1 MRRAL
6 VILAVFLAGAA
17 RLPAAGMLIP
27 AEKTVPPLA
36 MLDHKVEIRIEDQ
49 VATTYIEQTFRNH
62 TDRQLEATYLLPVP
76 KGANVNEF
84 YMWVGATKV
93 KGELVEADK
102 ARKIYTDI
110 VQRTKDPGLLEYVGT
125 RLLRMKVFPV
135 PAKGDQKVAVK
146 YTYLAPNDNGLVE
159 FMYPL
164 KSEGKAA
171 RTEEKF
177 SIDLRLKSQHPI
189 TNIYSPTHAITV
201 SRPNEKEAVVGF
213 EKNQAVLDKD
223 FQLFYT
229 PGDKDVGLTALTHRP
244 NADQN
249 GHFMLLISPR
259 TDLSKSQQV
268 PRDMVF
274 VLDTS
279 GSMHG
284 KRIVQARNA
293 LKYCLSNL
301 TPGDNFAI
309 MNFAT
314 TVTKYAN
321 SLQSATRE
329 NVEAARKWVEG
340 LEAVG
345 GTAID
350 DALRTAFE
358 MRTGDKGRTFTI
370 VFFTDGRPTIG
381 ETRMEKILE
390 NVEKRNTQNTRIFS
404 FGVGDDVNAALL
416 DALADNTR
424 AVSTYVRESEDIE
437 AKVSSLYAKISNPV
451 LSNLKLT
458 IGEGVVLNEIY
469 PPQLPDLFHGSQLV
483 VLGRYSGKGHAAIT
497 LTGTVGMEEKQ
508 FVYEL
513 NFADK
518 TNGDKAFVEDLWARR
533 KVGYLLD
540 QIRLNGEKKELV
552 DEVVSLAKRYGI
564 TTPYTSYLLV
574 PDAPTPPVASGS
586 PGPGAPQMPQAFQP
600 GFGLGGYGG
609 YGGASSTPATG
620 AAANAQG
627 LTFWGG
633 TGMMG
638 MGGGFGGGGSRGKGG
653 FPGGPG
659 SGAIG
664 AAPAPG
670 GPPPKTVAELT
681 KQLDKSKDADGKTP
695 DVLALRTYS
704 NYFQLLN
711 EAKNATKR
719 EDAAAVRQQLEQLS
733 TLDRARDL
741 YSRQQHKEAQG
752 GRLGVDLAVQNNGLR
767 FQNRLTQTANRFV
780 QSRNLVDV
788 GGVWIDEK
796 FDAKMPTLIVKA
808 QSAGYFR
815 LLERR
820 PEMKEVLALGNYLVW
835 VSPSGTALIV
845 DRNDGQETLTDAAI
859 DNLFVAAPAKT
870 KK

>member
-1 MRRAL
+1 MRRTL
-6 VILAVFLAGAA
+6 LILAVFLAGTSSA
-17 RLPAAGMLIP
+17 PAAGMLIP
-27 AEKTVPPLA
+27 KEKELPPLA

-49 VATTYIEQTFRNH
+49 VATVYIEQTFRNH
-62 TDRQLEATYLLPVP
+62 TERQLEATYLLPVP
-76 KGANVNEF
+76 KGASANDF
-84 YMWVGATKV
+84 YMWVGPTKV

-110 VQRTKDPGLLEYVGT
+110 VQRTQDPGLLEYMGT
-125 RLLRMKVFPV
+125 NLLRMKVFPV
-135 PAKGDQKVAVK
+135 PAKGDQRVAVK
-146 YTYLAPNDNGLVE
+146 YTYIATNDNGLVE
-159 FMYPL
+159 YIYPL

-171 RTEEKF
+171 STLEKF

-189 TNIYSPTHAITV
+189 TNIYSPTHAITI
-201 SRPNEKEAVVGF
+201 SRPSEKEAVIGF
-213 EKNQAVLDKD
+213 EKNQAALDKD

-259 TDLSKSQQV
+259 AELSKSQQV

-279 GSMHG
+279 GSMRG
-284 KRIVQARNA
+284 KRMTQAINA
-293 LKYCLSNL
+293 LKYCLTNL

-321 SLQSATRE
+321 SLQPASRE
-329 NVEAARKWVEG
+329 NIEAAKKWVDA
-340 LEAVG
+340 LEATG

-350 DALRTAFE
+350 DALRAALD
-358 MRTGDKGRTFTI
+358 MRTSDKGRTFTI

-381 ETRMEKILE
+381 ETRMEKILG
-390 NVEKRNTQNTRIFS
+390 NVEKRNMQNTRIFS

-416 DALADNTR
+416 DALSDGSR
-424 AVSTYVRESEDIE
+424 AISTYVRESEDIE
-437 AKVSSLYAKISNPV
+437 AKVSSLYGKISNPV

-458 IGEGVVLNEIY
+458 IGDGVTLNEIY

-483 VLGRYSGKGHAAIT
+483 VLGRYNGKGHAAIT

-518 TNGDKAFVEDLWARR
+518 TNSDKSFVEDLWARR

-540 QIRLNGEKKELV
+540 QIRLNGEKRELV

-574 PDAPTPPVASGS
+574 PDGPVAPVASATPPSGK
-586 PGPGAPQMPQAFQP
+586 PNVQFAPQVPQAFQP
-600 GFGLGGYGG
+600 GFGI
-609 YGGASSTPATG
+609 
-620 AAANAQG
+620 
-627 LTFWGG
+627 
-633 TGMMG
+633 
-638 MGGGFGGGGSRGKGG
+638 GGGFGGGS
-653 FPGGPG
+653 GGPG
-659 SGAIG
+659 KAG
-664 AAPAPG
+664 PAGGGLPG
-670 GPPPKTVAELT
+670 PTGGLAPKTVSELT
-681 KQLDKSKDADGKTP
+681 KQLSAGGDKDGWSASNGKGAKGKPGESKGP
-695 DVLALRTYS
+695 DVNMLRYYFNQSQLAEDEKRA
-704 NYFQLLN
+704 NKKE
-711 EAKNATKR
+711 EA
-719 EDAAAVRQQLEQLS
+719 EAAKAQLE
-733 TLDRARDL
+733 TLRALDQARDL
-741 YSRQQHKEAQG
+741 YTRQQHKDVQG
-752 GRLGVDLAVQNNGLR
+752 GKLGVDIAVQNNQLR

-780 QSRNLVDV
+780 QKRNLLEV

-796 FDAKMPTLIVKA
+796 FDPKMPTLVVKA
-808 QSAGYFR
+808 QSAAYFR
-815 LLERR
+815 LLERH

-835 VSPSGTALIV
+835 VAPNGMALIV
-845 DRNDGQETLTDAAI
+845 DRNDGQDTLTDAAI
-859 DNLFVAAPAKT
+859 DNLFAAPSKET